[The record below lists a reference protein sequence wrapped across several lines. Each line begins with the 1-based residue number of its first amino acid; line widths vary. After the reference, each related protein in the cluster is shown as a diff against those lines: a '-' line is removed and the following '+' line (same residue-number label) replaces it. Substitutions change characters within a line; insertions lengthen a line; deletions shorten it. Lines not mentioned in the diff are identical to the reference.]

1 MSKYRVKE
9 WNPLAFRSLQL
20 QRALKR
26 MRWINNGR
34 ERFASGISCGTT
46 DPSLSLSLSSLFPFS
61 FYFPLNFSS
70 FTDSNRSTVF
80 SFIPILFLFN
90 LPSSACIE
98 CRYAISRLTIKR
110 KDRGIVVLR
119 SRSIYSIQLVI
130 FIVFASIFVQQIYF
144 HLDYNFIR
152 L

>member
-1 MSKYRVKE
+1 MVDVEISRQRVEPIGFSFSAIIARIKTDALDKQ
-9 WNPLAFRSLQL
+9 WPGAFC
-20 QRALKR
+20 
-26 MRWINNGR
+26 
-34 ERFASGISCGTT
+34 ERHFLRYHRPI
-46 DPSLSLSLSSLFPFS
+46 SLSLSFSSLFPFS

-80 SFIPILFLFN
+80 SFIPTLFLFN

-130 FIVFASIFVQQIYF
+130 FIVFASIFV
-144 HLDYNFIR
+144 
-152 L
+152 